1 MVGDLEVNRTSDT
14 PNVIIEPPEKLV
26 LEVEAS
32 GAYAAIEWDKN
43 GLTPGPSNPNNFP
56 GDPRIFPNFFEIHV
70 QDLTDAITD
79 LGIYTAELVGV
90 GTIVVEFIVT
100 SYGEL

>member
-1 MVGDLEVNRTSDT
+1 MYIGDPDVNSDT
-14 PNVIIEPPEKLV
+14 CNIIIAPPEKLV

-32 GAYAAIEWDKN
+32 GAYAAIEWSKN
-43 GLTPGPSNPNNFP
+43 GMTPGPSNPNNFP

-70 QDLTDAITD
+70 QDPTNANTD
-79 LGIYTAELVGV
+79 LGIYTAEL
-90 GTIVVEFIVT
+90 GTFAVEFIVT

>member
-1 MVGDLEVNRTSDT
+1 M
-14 PNVIIEPPEKLV
+14 

-32 GAYAAIEWDKN
+32 GAYGAIDWNKN
-43 GLTPGPSNPNNFP
+43 GMTSGPSNPNNFP

-70 QDLTDAITD
+70 QDPTDAITD
-79 LGIYTAELVGV
+79 LGIYTAGLVGI
-90 GTIVVEFIVT
+90 GSFAVEFIVT